1 MKKYFG
7 PFCFILFSIAFLGFS
22 QAQAGQVLEVKI
34 ACPDT
39 VKVGD
44 PLVVTV
50 VSILNDDFENS
61 VSISKALVGFGGNMG
76 NSVSGIGLFGP
87 FSRDLTW
94 SVGPGGTLSNPGTI
108 SIISRVPASLAGK
121 VAVATVVFTTVDY
134 KKHLG
139 SDGCGVNVIK

>member
-1 MKKYFG
+1 MKRYFVLF
-7 PFCFILFSIAFLGFS
+7 FCILCSVVFLSIGNAR
-22 QAQAGQVLEVKI
+22 ADVLEVDI

-50 VSILNDDFENS
+50 ASIHNTDFINVSIP
-61 VSISKALVGFGGNMG
+61 KALVGFGGNMG

-87 FSRDLTW
+87 FSRDLGW

-108 SIISRVPASLAGK
+108 PIINKVPAALAGK
-121 VAVATVVFTTVDY
+121 VAMATVVFTTGNF
-134 KKHLG
+134 KEELG
-139 SDGCGVNVIK
+139 SDSCGVNVVK

>member
-1 MKKYFG
+1 MRKYLGAF
-7 PFCFILFSIAFLGFS
+7 FFILISIVFFCFS
-22 QAQAGQVLEVKI
+22 QAQAEEDLKVDI

-50 VSILNDDFENS
+50 VSIHNNENNT
-61 VSISKALVGFGGNMG
+61 VSIPKAVVGFGGNMG

-87 FSRDLTW
+87 FSRDIGW

-108 SIISRVPASLAGK
+108 TIISKVPAALAGK
-121 VAVATVVFTTVDY
+121 VAMATVMFTTGNY
-134 KKHLG
+134 KENLG

>member
-1 MKKYFG
+1 MKKYLG
-7 PFCFILFSIAFLGFS
+7 LFCFILFSIVFLGFS
-22 QAQAGQVLEVKI
+22 QVQAEEDLKVDI

-50 VSILNDDFENS
+50 VSIHNNTFNS
-61 VSISKALVGFGGNMG
+61 VSIPKAIVGFGGNMG

-87 FSRDLTW
+87 FSRDIGW

-108 SIISRVPASLAGK
+108 TIISKVPAALAGK
-121 VAVATVVFTTVDY
+121 VAMATVVFTTGNY
-134 KKHLG
+134 KKQLG